1 MIMPASAAFPERP
14 PMVAPD
20 VRLGSFMIGRRLSDE
35 AAGGSGI
42 VVLEGSGA
50 PDSSF
55 AGRTAIVRCLPPN
68 TINAG
73 EGSRAK
79 TAFARLRGLQNPA
92 IAPILEAGIANGT
105 TFIAEAQPVGS
116 RLANRIAA
124 SGKLLPVQVR
134 RLVADVAGA
143 LSAMHGVELTHGWV
157 SPQTVWVKND
167 GAATISGFVGGCCG
181 SLSGSGGTLSG
192 QNASEDQLLLAQT
205 AFAALTGSAFR
216 LNPRVPDT
224 VPGIPTGV
232 VSVLAR
238 ATATRSADRFPNVAA
253 FAQAFDTAM
262 THASEDLIA
271 GVWEATGRGDLAMGK
286 IMIEM
291 AEGFAPG
298 HPDLPLLRLRVNG
311 ETGVGQIG
319 SVPQAAMDVTF
330 GQSAL
335 FDSAS
340 ALSGAR
346 SQDEKDAIAALL
358 TLPKHEPKTSKS
370 SPWIGFMA
378 GTFVCVL
385 LLVVAAAF
393 TLIYM

>member
-1 MIMPASAAFPERP
+1 MTASAATPERP
-14 PMVAPD
+14 PVVATD
-20 VRLGSFMIGRRLSDE
+20 VRLGSFVIGRRLSDE
-35 AAGGSGI
+35 AAGRAGI
-42 VVLEGSGA
+42 VVLEGAGA

-68 TINAG
+68 TITSG
-73 EGSRAK
+73 EGSQAK
-79 TAFARLRGLQNPA
+79 TAFGRLRGLQNPA
-92 IAPILEAGIANGT
+92 ITPILEAGIANGT

-116 RLANRIAA
+116 RLSNRIAA

-143 LSAMHGVELTHGWV
+143 LTAMHTADLTHGWV

-167 GAATISGFVGGCCG
+167 GASTISGFVGGCCG
-181 SLSGSGGTLSG
+181 SLSGTGATLSG
-192 QNASEDQLLLAQT
+192 QNAAEDQLLLAQT

-216 LNPRVPDT
+216 LNPRVPET

-262 THASEDLIA
+262 THAGDDLVA

-291 AEGFAPG
+291 AEGFAPN

-311 ETGVGQIG
+311 ETAAGQIA
-319 SVPQAAMDVTF
+319 PMPRAAIDVTLSP
-330 GQSAL
+330 SAM
-335 FDSAS
+335 FDRVG
-340 ALSGAR
+340 ALSGPR

-358 TLPKHEPKTSKS
+358 TVPKHEPRASKS
-370 SPWIGFMA
+370 NPWIGFMVGA
-378 GTFVCVL
+378 FVCVVI
-385 LLVVAAAF
+385 LVVAAAV
-393 TLIYM
+393 TLMYM